1 MRSLSLTGLNRLL
14 TRADGRVALTLLAFA
29 TGRSGRFQVAFI
41 LLFGLS
47 LLYLVRHDFTPSTYR
62 KVIAANPFFALFSA
76 WWCIAAAW
84 ANDLQAGVL
93 DAAIFATGWLALGLC
108 RRRLAVDT
116 ILWSIVAVASAMA
129 IASLVLFAAGV
140 SFTRSPSG
148 DLAGL
153 VGSKN
158 HASFLSAMG
167 IIALFGL
174 WRRSEASSG
183 VAIAWSVPLACS
195 VWLGNSEAAIAV
207 VAAGLLTQLWLTA
220 NGRYRIARRFLIL
233 TAATIVAVG
242 LVPIAGESTGESD
255 SDGLAGRR
263 PLWTAVWQEASER
276 PVHGWGPGVWRS
288 PELRPAK
295 TVVAAARAEFGV
307 RGVTYAHSTYFD
319 VLLQTG
325 WVGLGLFIAGLVQLL
340 SRLRR
345 EGDMASLVVGSLVA
359 GMVATR
365 FPNDL
370 TTPILLFAIHLTAA
384 VGPRPPVAIDEAV
397 PVAVGS

>member
-1 MRSLSLTGLNRLL
+1 MKPASLTGLTRPL
-14 TRADGRVALTLLAFA
+14 THADGRVALTLLAFA
-29 TGRSGRFQVAFI
+29 TGRSGRFQAAFI

-62 KVIAANPFFALFSA
+62 KAIVANPFFALFSA
-76 WWCIAAAW
+76 WWCIATAW
-84 ANDLQAGVL
+84 ANDLQAGAI
-93 DAAIFATGWLALGLC
+93 DAAIFVTGWLALGLC
-108 RRRLAVDT
+108 RRRLAIDT
-116 ILWSIVAVASAMA
+116 ILWSVVSVASAMA
-129 IASLVLFAAGV
+129 IAGLALFAAGV

-370 TTPILLFAIHLTAA
+370 TTPILLFAIHLSAS
-384 VGPRPPVAIDEAV
+384 GEPRPQVATDEAV
-397 PVAVGS
+397 PVALGS